1 MNLDVDELPVER
13 SLGLL
18 WNTETDSFRFAVRSR
33 QSAPTK
39 RGVLSQVSS
48 VFDPLGVLAPF
59 LLPAKC
65 LIQDLWRKKRG
76 WDEPLDESNRVV
88 WENWL
93 TDLSAL
99 RVFELPR
106 CLYSNAPQDVRVELH
121 VFGDAS
127 EKGFAAVCY
136 VRYALPDGRIEVAFV
151 MSKARVAPLRQLSI
165 PRLDLQAAL
174 LAVRLA
180 DTVKRELTLCI
191 SKTVF

>member
-1 MNLDVDELPVER
+1 MASPSVNLDLDELPVEC

-18 WNTETDSFRFAVRSR
+18 WDTETDSFRFTVSSC

-65 LIQDLWRKKRG
+65 LMQDLWHKKRS

-88 WENWL
+88 WEKWIA
-93 TDLSAL
+93 DLPAL
-99 RVFELPR
+99 RVFQLPR
-106 CLYSNAPQDVRVELH
+106 CLCGGAPWNLQVELH

-127 EKGFAAVCY
+127 EKGFSTVCY
-136 VRYALPDGRIEVAFV
+136 ARYLFLDGHIEVGFM
-151 MSKARVAPLRQLSI
+151 MSKTRVAPLRQLSI
-165 PRLDLQAAL
+165 PRLELQAAL

-180 DTVKRELTLCI
+180 DTVKKEPW
-191 SKTVF
+191 

>member
-1 MNLDVDELPVER
+1 MASPSVNLDLDELPVER

-18 WNTETDSFRFAVRSR
+18 WNTETDSFRFAVSSR
-33 QSAPTK
+33 LSAPTK

-76 WDEPLDESNRVV
+76 WDESLDESNRVV

-106 CLYSNAPQDVRVELH
+106 CLCSDAPQDVRVELH

-127 EKGFAAVCY
+127 EKGFGAVCY
-136 VRYALPDGRIEVAFV
+136 ARYVFPDGRIQVAFV
-151 MSKARVAPLRQLSI
+151 MSKTRVAPLRQLSI
-165 PRLDLQAAL
+165 PRLQLQAAL

-180 DTVKRELTLCI
+180 EL
-191 SKTVF
+191 